1 MNRADETFQVSG
13 IISRYVLGSMTES
26 EKEEL
31 DGWLDKSSRN
41 KLLFEEL
48 VRQEVASGK
57 ILAYGRVEWEGALK
71 ELLEQK
77 KKLRLAGRKRR
88 IIRFGSCAAVLLF
101 ACMGIWFYYIQAG
114 NTPVGEEQVH
124 KEIPKLLAGKPRAT
138 LQLASGKTVFL
149 TSDSSRSIEP
159 EYGVEIRQ
167 DSGVI
172 KYQVAEVQGGQE
184 EQYNMITVPRGGEFT
199 LILSD
204 GTQVWLNAETSLRYP
219 VEFVGNER
227 KVYLEGEAFFD
238 VTRDKQ
244 KQFVVE
250 TEKAKVRVYGTAFN
264 VYAYP
269 NEDEVAAT
277 LVRGAIDLKERGSGN
292 RIRLEPGEQ
301 GCLAGG
307 KLAKREVDVDMYTA
321 WITGRMVF
329 KSICLGDMLKH
340 LARWYDVDIVFT
352 EERLKEVSFTGAVKK
367 YDDFT
372 EVLDVIESTQV
383 VHFRIE
389 DRTIIVY

>member
-1 MNRADETFQVSG
+1 MNRADETFQVSE

-31 DGWLDKSSRN
+31 DGWLDRSPRN

-88 IIRFGSCAAVLLF
+88 IIRLGSCAAVLLF

-114 NTPVGEEQVH
+114 NALIGEGEVH
-124 KEIPKLLAGKPRAT
+124 KEIPKLLAGKPQAT

-149 TSDSSRSIEP
+149 TSDSSRRLEP

-172 KYQVAEVQGGQE
+172 KYQVAEVQGGKE

-227 KVYLEGEAFFD
+227 KVYLE
-238 VTRDKQ
+238 VTHDKQ

-250 TEKAKVRVYGTAFN
+250 TEKAKVQVYGTAFN

-269 NEDEVAAT
+269 NEYEVAAT

-292 RIRLEPGEQ
+292 RIQLEPGEQ

-307 KLAKREVDVDMYTA
+307 KLTKREVDVDMYIA

-340 LARWYDVDIVFT
+340 LARWYDVNIVFT
-352 EERLKEVSFTGAVKK
+352 EERLKEVSFTGEVKK

-383 VHFRIE
+383 VRFRIE

>member
-1 MNRADETFQVSG
+1 
-13 IISRYVLGSMTES
+13 
-26 EKEEL
+26 
-31 DGWLDKSSRN
+31 
-41 KLLFEEL
+41 
-48 VRQEVASGK
+48 
-57 ILAYGRVEWEGALK
+57 
-71 ELLEQK
+71 
-77 KKLRLAGRKRR
+77 
-88 IIRFGSCAAVLLF
+88 
-101 ACMGIWFYYIQAG
+101 MGIWFYYIHAG
-114 NTPVGEEQVH
+114 NALIGEGEVH
-124 KEIPKLLAGKPRAT
+124 KEIPKLLAGKPQAT

-149 TSDSSRSIEP
+149 TSDSSRRLEP

-172 KYQVAEVQGGQE
+172 KYQVAEVQGGKE

-219 VEFVGNER
+219 VEFVWNER

-238 VTRDKQ
+238 VTHDKQ

-250 TEKAKVRVYGTAFN
+250 TEKAKVQVYGTAFN

-269 NEDEVAAT
+269 NEYEVVAT

-292 RIRLEPGEQ
+292 RIQLEPGEQ

-307 KLAKREVDVDMYTA
+307 KLTKREVDVDMYIA

-340 LARWYDVDIVFT
+340 LARWYDVNIVFT
-352 EERLKEVSFTGAVKK
+352 EERLKEVSFTGEVKK

-383 VHFRIE
+383 VRFRIE

>member
-1 MNRADETFQVSG
+1 MV
-13 IISRYVLGSMTES
+13 
-26 EKEEL
+26 
-31 DGWLDKSSRN
+31 GWLYISPLKN
-41 KLLFEEL
+41 LLFEEL

-88 IIRFGSCAAVLLF
+88 IIRLGSWAAVLLF

-114 NTPVGEEQVH
+114 NAPIGERQVH

-149 TSDSSRSIEP
+149 TSDSSRRLEP

-172 KYQVAEVQGGQE
+172 KYQVAEVQGGKE

-238 VTRDKQ
+238 VTYDKQ

-250 TEKAKVRVYGTAFN
+250 TEKAKVQVYGTAFN

-269 NEDEVAAT
+269 NEYEVVAT

-292 RIRLEPGEQ
+292 RIQLEPGEQ

-307 KLAKREVDVDMYTA
+307 KLTKREVDVDMYIA

-340 LARWYDVDIVFT
+340 LARWYDVNIVFT
-352 EERLKEVSFTGAVKK
+352 EERLKEVSFTGEVKK

-383 VHFRIE
+383 VRFRIE

>member
-1 MNRADETFQVSG
+1 MNRADETFQVSEM
-13 IISRYVLGSMTES
+13 ISRYVLGSMTES

-31 DGWLDKSSRN
+31 NGWLDKSPRN

-48 VRQEVASGK
+48 VCQEVASGK
-57 ILAYGRVEWEGALK
+57 ILAYGRVEWEDALK

-88 IIRFGSCAAVLLF
+88 IIRLGSCAAVLLF
-101 ACMGIWFYYIQAG
+101 ACMGIWFYYIQTG
-114 NTPVGEEQVH
+114 NAPVGEGQEH

-172 KYQVAEVQGGQE
+172 KYQVAEVQGGKE
-184 EQYNMITVPRGGEFT
+184 EQYNMIMVPRGGEFT

-277 LVRGAIDLKERGSGN
+277 LVRGAIDLKERGAGN

-301 GCLAGG
+301 GCLVGG

-329 KSICLGDMLKH
+329 KSIRLGDMLKH

-352 EERLKEVSFTGAVKK
+352 EERLKERPVNRPITDPRF
-367 YDDFT
+367 F
-372 EVLDVIESTQV
+372 LDVQT
-383 VHFRIE
+383 R
-389 DRTIIVY
+389 RRL

>member
-1 MNRADETFQVSG
+1 MNRADETFQVSE

-31 DGWLDKSSRN
+31 DGWLDRSPRN

-48 VRQEVASGK
+48 VCQEVASGK

-88 IIRFGSCAAVLLF
+88 IIRLGSCAAVLLF

-114 NTPVGEEQVH
+114 NALIGEGEVH
-124 KEIPKLLAGKPRAT
+124 KEIPKLLAGKPQAT

-149 TSDSSRSIEP
+149 TSDSSRRLEP

-172 KYQVAEVQGGQE
+172 KYQVAEVQGGKE

-238 VTRDKQ
+238 VTHDKQ

-250 TEKAKVRVYGTAFN
+250 TEKAKVQVYGTAFN

-269 NEDEVAAT
+269 NEYEVAAT

-292 RIRLEPGEQ
+292 RIQLEPGEQ

-307 KLAKREVDVDMYTA
+307 KLTKREVDVDMYIA

-340 LARWYDVDIVFT
+340 LARWYDVNIVFT
-352 EERLKEVSFTGAVKK
+352 GEVKK

-383 VHFRIE
+383 VRFRIE

>member
-1 MNRADETFQVSG
+1 MNRADETFQVSE

-31 DGWLDKSSRN
+31 DGWLDRSPRN

-88 IIRFGSCAAVLLF
+88 IIRLGSCAAVLLF
-101 ACMGIWFYYIQAG
+101 ACMGIWFYYIQTG
-114 NTPVGEEQVH
+114 NALIGEGEVH
-124 KEIPKLLAGKPRAT
+124 KEIPKLLAGKPQAT

-149 TSDSSRSIEP
+149 TSDSSRRLEP

-172 KYQVAEVQGGQE
+172 KYQVAEVQGGKE

-238 VTRDKQ
+238 VTHDKQ

-250 TEKAKVRVYGTAFN
+250 TEKAKVQVYGTAFN

-269 NEDEVAAT
+269 NE
-277 LVRGAIDLKERGSGN
+277 
-292 RIRLEPGEQ
+292 
-301 GCLAGG
+301 
-307 KLAKREVDVDMYTA
+307 
-321 WITGRMVF
+321 
-329 KSICLGDMLKH
+329 
-340 LARWYDVDIVFT
+340 
-352 EERLKEVSFTGAVKK
+352 
-367 YDDFT
+367 
-372 EVLDVIESTQV
+372 
-383 VHFRIE
+383 
-389 DRTIIVY
+389 

>member
-1 MNRADETFQVSG
+1 MNRADETFQVSE

-31 DGWLDKSSRN
+31 DGWLDRSPRN

-88 IIRFGSCAAVLLF
+88 IIRLGSCAAVLLF

-114 NTPVGEEQVH
+114 NALIGEGEVH
-124 KEIPKLLAGKPRAT
+124 KEIPKLLAGKPQAT

-149 TSDSSRSIEP
+149 TSDSSRRLEP

-172 KYQVAEVQGGQE
+172 KYQVAEVQGGKE

-227 KVYLEGEAFFD
+227 EAFFD
-238 VTRDKQ
+238 VTHDKQ

-250 TEKAKVRVYGTAFN
+250 TEKAKVQVYGTAFN

-269 NEDEVAAT
+269 NEYEVAAT

-292 RIRLEPGEQ
+292 RIQLEPGEQ

-307 KLAKREVDVDMYTA
+307 KLTKREVDVDMYIA

-340 LARWYDVDIVFT
+340 LARWYDVNIVFT
-352 EERLKEVSFTGAVKK
+352 EERLKEVSFTGEVKK

-383 VHFRIE
+383 VRFRIE

>member
-1 MNRADETFQVSG
+1 MNRADETFQVSE

-31 DGWLDKSSRN
+31 DGWLDKSPRN

-48 VRQEVASGK
+48 VCQEVASGK

-88 IIRFGSCAAVLLF
+88 IIRLGSCAAVLLF

-114 NTPVGEEQVH
+114 NALIGEGEVH
-124 KEIPKLLAGKPRAT
+124 KEIPKLLAGKPQAT

-149 TSDSSRSIEP
+149 TSDSSRRLEP

-172 KYQVAEVQGGQE
+172 KYQVAEVQGGKE

-238 VTRDKQ
+238 VTHDKQ

-250 TEKAKVRVYGTAFN
+250 TEKAKVQVYGTAFN

-269 NEDEVAAT
+269 NEYEVAAT

-292 RIRLEPGEQ
+292 RIQLEPGEQ

-307 KLAKREVDVDMYTA
+307 KLTKREVDVDMYIA

-340 LARWYDVDIVFT
+340 LARWYDVNIVFT
-352 EERLKEVSFTGAVKK
+352 GEVKK

-383 VHFRIE
+383 VRFRIE

>member
-1 MNRADETFQVSG
+1 MNRADETLGMSE
-13 IISRYVLGSMTES
+13 IISRYVLGTMTES

-31 DGWLDKSSRN
+31 DAWLNKSSRN
-41 KLLFEEL
+41 KLLFEKL
-48 VRQEVASGK
+48 IHQKVASGK
-57 ILAYGRVEWEGALK
+57 MHAYERVDWEGALK

-77 KKLRLAGRKRR
+77 RRLRLARRKRQ
-88 IIRFGSCAAVLLF
+88 IIRWGSCAAVLLV
-101 ACMGIWFYYIQAG
+101 ACIGILCYYIQTKNSSIA
-114 NTPVGEEQVH
+114 EQVR
-124 KEIPKLLAGKPRAT
+124 KEIPRLLAGKPQAT
-138 LQLASGKTVFL
+138 LQLASGKTVYL
-149 TSDSSRSIEP
+149 TSDSPRSIEP
-159 EYGVEIRQ
+159 EYGVEIQQ

-172 KYQVAEVQGGQE
+172 RYQVCEIQGEKE
-184 EQYNMITVPRGGEFT
+184 EQYNIITVPRGGEFT

-238 VTRDKQ
+238 VTHDKQ
-244 KQFVVE
+244 KQFIVE
-250 TEKAKVRVYGTAFN
+250 TKKAHVRVYGTAFN

-269 NEDEVAAT
+269 DEEDVATT
-277 LVRGAIDLKERGSGN
+277 LVRGVVDLKERGSDHL
-292 RIRLEPGEQ
+292 IRLKPGEQ
-301 GCLAGG
+301 GCLVGG
-307 KLAKREVDVDMYTA
+307 KLTKREVDVDMYTA
-321 WITGRMVF
+321 WVKGRMVF
-329 KSICLGDMLKH
+329 KSIRLGDMLKH

-352 EERLKEVSFTGAVKK
+352 EERLKEVSFTGEVKK

>member
-1 MNRADETFQVSG
+1 MNRADETFQVSE

-31 DGWLDKSSRN
+31 DGWLDRSPRN

-88 IIRFGSCAAVLLF
+88 IIRLGSCAAVLLF

-114 NTPVGEEQVH
+114 NALIGEGEVH
-124 KEIPKLLAGKPRAT
+124 KEIPKLLAGKPQAT

-149 TSDSSRSIEP
+149 TSDSSRRLEP

-172 KYQVAEVQGGQE
+172 KYQVAEVQGGKE

-219 VEFVGNER
+219 VDER

-238 VTRDKQ
+238 VTHDKQ

-250 TEKAKVRVYGTAFN
+250 TEKAKVQVYGTAFN

-269 NEDEVAAT
+269 NEYEVAAT

-292 RIRLEPGEQ
+292 RIQLEPGEQ

-307 KLAKREVDVDMYTA
+307 KLTKREVDVDMYIA

-340 LARWYDVDIVFT
+340 LARWYDVNIVFT
-352 EERLKEVSFTGAVKK
+352 EERLKEVSFTGEVKK

-383 VHFRIE
+383 VRFRIE

>member
-1 MNRADETFQVSG
+1 MNRADETFQVSE

-31 DGWLDKSSRN
+31 DGWLDRSPRN

-88 IIRFGSCAAVLLF
+88 IIRLGSCAAVLLF

-114 NTPVGEEQVH
+114 NALIGEGEVH

-149 TSDSSRSIEP
+149 TSDSSRRLEP

-172 KYQVAEVQGGQE
+172 KYQVAEVQGGKE

-227 KVYLEGEAFFD
+227 KVYLD
-238 VTRDKQ
+238 VTHDKQ

-250 TEKAKVRVYGTAFN
+250 TEKAKVQVYGTAFN

-269 NEDEVAAT
+269 NEYEVAAT

-292 RIRLEPGEQ
+292 RIQLEPGEQ

-307 KLAKREVDVDMYTA
+307 KLTKREVDVDMYIA

-340 LARWYDVDIVFT
+340 LARWYDVNIVFT
-352 EERLKEVSFTGAVKK
+352 EERLKEVSFTGEVKK

-383 VHFRIE
+383 VRFRIE

>member
-1 MNRADETFQVSG
+1 MNRADETFQVSE

-31 DGWLDKSSRN
+31 DGWLDRSPRN

-88 IIRFGSCAAVLLF
+88 IIRLGSCAAVLLF
-101 ACMGIWFYYIQAG
+101 ACMGIWFYYIQTG
-114 NTPVGEEQVH
+114 NALIGEGEVH
-124 KEIPKLLAGKPRAT
+124 KEIPKLLAGKPQAT

-149 TSDSSRSIEP
+149 TSDSSRRLEP

-172 KYQVAEVQGGQE
+172 KYQVAEVQGGKE

-238 VTRDKQ
+238 VTHDKQ

-250 TEKAKVRVYGTAFN
+250 TEKAKVQVYGTAFMF
-264 VYAYP
+264 
-269 NEDEVAAT
+269 T
-277 LVRGAIDLKERGSGN
+277 LIPTSMRWRPLWC
-292 RIRLEPGEQ
+292 GE
-301 GCLAGG
+301 L
-307 KLAKREVDVDMYTA
+307 L
-321 WITGRMVF
+321 I
-329 KSICLGDMLKH
+329 
-340 LARWYDVDIVFT
+340 
-352 EERLKEVSFTGAVKK
+352 
-367 YDDFT
+367 
-372 EVLDVIESTQV
+372 
-383 VHFRIE
+383 
-389 DRTIIVY
+389 

>member
-1 MNRADETFQVSG
+1 MDIVTIVGDTRFDRVLDICTVAKDLPLVKAFKGNSKTFVAGS
-13 IISRYVLGSMTES
+13 SWSMTES

-31 DGWLDKSSRN
+31 DGWLDRSPRN

-88 IIRFGSCAAVLLF
+88 IIRLGSCAAVLLF
-101 ACMGIWFYYIQAG
+101 ACMGIWFYYIQTG
-114 NTPVGEEQVH
+114 NALIGEGEVH
-124 KEIPKLLAGKPRAT
+124 KEIPKLLAGKPQAT

-149 TSDSSRSIEP
+149 TSDSSRRLEP

-172 KYQVAEVQGGQE
+172 KYQVAEVQGGKE

-238 VTRDKQ
+238 VTHDKQ

-250 TEKAKVRVYGTAFN
+250 TEKAKVQVYGTAFN

-269 NEDEVAAT
+269 NEYEVVAT

-292 RIRLEPGEQ
+292 RIQLEPGEQ

-307 KLAKREVDVDMYTA
+307 KLTKREVDVDMYIA

-329 KSICLGDMLKH
+329 KSICLGYMLNH
-340 LARWYDVDIVFT
+340 LPRWYDDNIVFT
-352 EERLKEVSFTGAVKK
+352 EERLKEVSFTG
-367 YDDFT
+367 
-372 EVLDVIESTQV
+372 EV
-383 VHFRIE
+383 
-389 DRTIIVY
+389 

>member
-1 MNRADETFQVSG
+1 MNRADETFQVSE

-31 DGWLDKSSRN
+31 DGWLDRSPRN

-88 IIRFGSCAAVLLF
+88 IIRLGSCAAVLLF
-101 ACMGIWFYYIQAG
+101 ACMGIWFYYIQTG
-114 NTPVGEEQVH
+114 NALIGEGEVH
-124 KEIPKLLAGKPRAT
+124 KEIPKLLAGKPQAT

-149 TSDSSRSIEP
+149 TSDSSRRLEP

-172 KYQVAEVQGGQE
+172 KYQVAEVQGKE

-238 VTRDKQ
+238 VTHDKQ

-250 TEKAKVRVYGTAFN
+250 TEKAKVQVYGTAFN

-269 NEDEVAAT
+269 NEYEVVAT

-292 RIRLEPGEQ
+292 RIQLEPGEQ

-307 KLAKREVDVDMYTA
+307 KLTKREVDVDMYIA

-340 LARWYDVDIVFT
+340 LARWYDVNIVFT
-352 EERLKEVSFTGAVKK
+352 EERLKEVSFTGEVKK

-383 VHFRIE
+383 VRFRIE

>member
-1 MNRADETFQVSG
+1 MNRADETFQVSEM
-13 IISRYVLGSMTES
+13 ISRYVLGSMTES

-31 DGWLDKSSRN
+31 NGWLDKSPRN

-57 ILAYGRVEWEGALK
+57 ILAYGRVEWEDALK

-88 IIRFGSCAAVLLF
+88 IIRLGSCAAVLLF
-101 ACMGIWFYYIQAG
+101 ACMGIWFYYIQTG
-114 NTPVGEEQVH
+114 NAPVGEGQEH

-172 KYQVAEVQGGQE
+172 KYQVAEVQGGKE

-227 KVYLEGEAFFD
+227 KVYWREKRFLTLRVINKNNLLSRRKKRRCGCMERHLMFTLIPTRMKWRPLWCGE
-238 VTRDKQ
+238 
-244 KQFVVE
+244 
-250 TEKAKVRVYGTAFN
+250 
-264 VYAYP
+264 
-269 NEDEVAAT
+269 
-277 LVRGAIDLKERGSGN
+277 LLI
-292 RIRLEPGEQ
+292 
-301 GCLAGG
+301 
-307 KLAKREVDVDMYTA
+307 
-321 WITGRMVF
+321 
-329 KSICLGDMLKH
+329 
-340 LARWYDVDIVFT
+340 
-352 EERLKEVSFTGAVKK
+352 
-367 YDDFT
+367 
-372 EVLDVIESTQV
+372 
-383 VHFRIE
+383 
-389 DRTIIVY
+389 